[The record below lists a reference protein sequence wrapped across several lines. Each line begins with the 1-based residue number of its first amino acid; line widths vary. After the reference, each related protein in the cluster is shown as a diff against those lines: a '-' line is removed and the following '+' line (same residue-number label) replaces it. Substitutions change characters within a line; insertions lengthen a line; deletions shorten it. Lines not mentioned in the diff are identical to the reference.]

1 MIQLRAGS
9 YHLAETVVLG
19 AADSGLTITAY
30 QNEAVEISGG
40 INLTG
45 LAWAPSA
52 ANRKVWVTKVP
63 RESLGPAGIP
73 ALQVEGTRATLA
85 RFPNAN
91 PELDLFPAGYIA
103 DKTAWMTPEYNH
115 NDFDIIWGGKCPVAH
130 ARFRQRHRSRGP
142 SCAALR
148 RAPSIARAD
157 RCAAGGY
164 RRCVQF
170 GALGTWTRLG
180 SRHS

>member
-91 PELDLFPAGYIA
+91 PELDLFPTGYVT
-103 DKTAWMTPEYNH
+103 DKTGWMTPEHDGIACNSSRKEC
-115 NDFDIIWGGKCPVAH
+115 GKSVDVHLP
-130 ARFRQRHRSRGP
+130 
-142 SCAALR
+142 
-148 RAPSIARAD
+148 APRD
-157 RCAAGGY
+157 EWHGM
-164 RRCVQF
+164 
-170 GALGTWTRLG
+170 
-180 SRHS
+180 